1 MKDVLAVILGG
12 GRGTRLHPLTLHR
25 SKPAVPIGG
34 KYRLIDIPISNCLNS
49 DLRRIFVLTQ
59 YNSESLNTHIALTY
73 KFDLFSSA
81 FVSVLAAEQT
91 EESPQWFQGTAD
103 AVRQN
108 QRHLANHAFRD
119 ILILAGDQL
128 YLMDFGGMLETH
140 RRHAADVTVAVTP
153 VVAEQATG
161 FGILKMNGLGRIT
174 HFEEKPAADRLP
186 QLVSEIPALGSGLIA
201 SMGIYL
207 FKREALEG
215 ALKDPSFVDFGR
227 HLIPEILPRL
237 RVQAHVHRGYWEDV
251 GTIRSYYHA
260 NLALCQAVPPF
271 DFYDASRPVYTHPRF
286 LPASKIE
293 IGAQIERSVV
303 GIRSRIGRGAQLRD
317 SLILGAD
324 YYETLDELERHT
336 GRGAPPVGVGADAVV
351 NGAIIDKN
359 ARIGRDVRIVNE
371 AGVQEKDGDGYY
383 IREGIVLV
391 PKNGVIPDGTVI

>member
-1 MKDVLAVILGG
+1 M
-12 GRGTRLHPLTLHR
+12 
-25 SKPAVPIGG
+25 
-34 KYRLIDIPISNCLNS
+34 
-49 DLRRIFVLTQ
+49 
-59 YNSESLNTHIALTY
+59 
-73 KFDLFSSA
+73 
-81 FVSVLAAEQT
+81 
-91 EESPQWFQGTAD
+91 
-103 AVRQN
+103 
-108 QRHLANHAFRD
+108 
-119 ILILAGDQL
+119 
-128 YLMDFGGMLETH
+128 
-140 RRHAADVTVAVTP
+140 
-153 VVAEQATG
+153 
-161 FGILKMNGLGRIT
+161 
-174 HFEEKPAADRLP
+174 
-186 QLVSEIPALGSGLIA
+186 SEIPALGSGLIA

-293 IGAQIERSVV
+293 SCTVTSSLLSEGCILVGAQIERSVV

-351 NGAIIDKN
+351 HLVVDTD
-359 ARIGRDVRIVNE
+359 RIRAAGGGRPEHGHRAPVGSPR
-371 AGVQEKDGDGYY
+371 Q
-383 IREGIVLV
+383 REGVHRVRPRARVMLDLSA
-391 PKNGVIPDGTVI
+391 PDTHRHELGAHVAHDGR